1 MSRDRP
7 QVAESPQEAAT
18 GNDNLRADRA
28 TTNSHNQNEARS
40 ILPAQAPTEGSLF
53 GPCPGCG
60 KAGCFTGCV
69 ALHKQV
75 ARKWD
80 FPFSPGSV
88 EGSRQWLRWGPEIG
102 ADYEVREA
110 AHRSWEEANQIRQQ
124 QRINDI
130 AADEY
135 LKLRGRDVARRKF
148 NAEQMHAAASERKL
162 RLLDGW
168 EFMDEDEGD
177 DIPVWGTQETPVW
190 AVGEPLM
197 IFGPNGVGKST
208 LSHQL
213 VFARIGLIKQV
224 LGMPVLASPGKVFYV
239 AADRPKQIKRAMRR
253 LRKPEHREII
263 KERLVIHK
271 GPLPFDVTIDKDA
284 LADLAQSHGA
294 TTIFIDSLKDV
305 CSKPSNEESANGYNT
320 ARQEA
325 IARGIE
331 WVEDHHNRKAS
342 DDNKTPNT
350 IEDVYGS
357 RWLTAGAGSVIC
369 LWGEAGST
377 SVKLTQLKSPGG
389 FLQPQDLTINHATGE
404 MGAHVALGIMDV
416 IRNGGKEGITVADA
430 ARFWTGKDKP
440 TKTEMEGAR
449 GKLNRLVKQGTAM
462 TYEHKADKLTRY
474 FLSPV
479 AAPQLK
485 VSTGYQQD
493 GLGPGW

>member
-1 MSRDRP
+1 MS
-7 QVAESPQEAAT
+7 QVARSPQEAAT
-18 GNDNLRADRA
+18 TEGDNLRATQHLSNTEGTSA
-28 TTNSHNQNEARS
+28 EANPS
-40 ILPAQAPTEGSLF
+40 LSGQTSTQAPWAACEH
-53 GPCPGCG
+53 CG
-60 KAGCFTGCV
+60 EKLCMGCV
-69 ALHKQV
+69 GRWKAA
-75 ARKWD
+75 AREWD
-80 FPFSPGSV
+80 FPFDPGSL
-88 EGSRQWLRWGPEIG
+88 EGAKQWLRWPPEVG
-102 ADYEVREA
+102 ADEGVREA
-110 AHRSWEEANQIRQQ
+110 ARQSWNEANQIRQR

-135 LKLRGRDVARRKF
+135 LKLCGRDLARKKF
-148 NAEQMHAAASERKL
+148 NAEQMGAAAAQRKL

-177 DIPVWGTQETPVW
+177 ETPVWGTQETPVW

-224 LGMPVLASPGKVFYV
+224 MGMPVTASPGKVFYV

-263 KERLVIHK
+263 KERLIVHK

-404 MGAHVALGIMDV
+404 IGAHVALGIVDV

-430 ARFWTGKDKP
+430 ARFFTGKDKP

-462 TYEHKADKLTRY
+462 TYEHKVDKLTRY
-474 FLSPV
+474 YLSPV
-479 AAPQLK
+479 AKPQMK
-485 VSTGYQQD
+485 KSTGYQQD
-493 GLGPGW
+493 GLGPGWG